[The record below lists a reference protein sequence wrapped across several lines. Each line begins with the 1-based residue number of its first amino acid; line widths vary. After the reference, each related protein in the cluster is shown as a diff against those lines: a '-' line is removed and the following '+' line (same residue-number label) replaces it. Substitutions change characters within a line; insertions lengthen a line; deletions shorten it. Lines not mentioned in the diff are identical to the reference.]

1 MVRAMMTSITFYV
14 PIVKGK
20 ARPRVTRQGHAY
32 TPSETRQAEDAIRRE
47 WCRVAYGAQAMP
59 HVPVTVEIVTERP
72 LPKSTK
78 KSIDTEP
85 DTVKPDAD
93 NVAKLVLDALNGI
106 AWADDSQVTHLD
118 VRQQDRRKDAKERT
132 VVTVSWEEQKR

>member
-1 MVRAMMTSITFYV
+1 MVREMMKSITFSV

-20 ARPRVTRQGHAY
+20 ARPRVTRGGHAY
-32 TPSETRQAEDAIRRE
+32 TPAETRQAEDAIRHE

-59 HVPVTVEIVTERP
+59 HVPVTVEIVTERQV
-72 LPKSTK
+72 PKS
-78 KSIDTEP
+78 KSVSSEP
-85 DTVKPDAD
+85 DTFKPDAD

-106 AWADDSQVTHLD
+106 AWADDSQVTRLE
-118 VRQQDRRKDAKERT
+118 VRQQDRKRDTRERT

>member
-1 MVRAMMTSITFYV
+1 MVREMMTSITFSV

-20 ARPRVTRQGHAY
+20 ARPRVTRSGHAY
-32 TPSETRQAEDAIRRE
+32 TPSGTREAEDAIRHE

-59 HVPVTVEIVTERP
+59 HVPVTVEIVTERR
-72 LPKSTK
+72 LPKSK
-78 KSIDTEP
+78 AKGVESEP
-85 DTVKPDAD
+85 DTVRPDAD

-106 AWADDSQVTHLD
+106 AWADDSQVTHLE
-118 VRQQDRRKDAKERT
+118 VRQQDRQRDTKERT

>member
-1 MVRAMMTSITFYV
+1 MMTSITFSV

-20 ARPRVTRQGHAY
+20 ARPRVTMHGTF
-32 TPSETRQAEDAIRRE
+32 TPAATKRAEDAIRHE
-47 WCRVAYGAQAMP
+47 WCRVAYGSQAMP
-59 HVPVTVEIVTERP
+59 HVPVTVEIVTERR
-72 LPKSTK
+72 LPKSK
-78 KSIDTEP
+78 AKGIESEP

-106 AWADDSQVTHLD
+106 AWADDSQVTHLE
-118 VRQQDRRKDAKERT
+118 VRQHDRKRDTKERT